1 MEYQEGRTEPG
12 KVVVSLDKSGNVM
25 RVGTAFEGFW
35 TLGARPSVLGGR
47 GF

>member
-12 KVVVSLDKSGNVM
+12 KVVVSLDKSDTVM
-25 RVGTAFEGFW
+25 RGGPAFEGFW
-35 TLGARPSVLGGR
+35 SLGARPSVLGGR